1 MVSGRA
7 EGDLKKSVRNYK
19 AGEVYGSS
27 STPSTP
33 IQESEVDQG
42 HSPCCHRDPRTP
54 WMWMWATVQ
63 VKAGREEESD
73 V

>member
-1 MVSGRA
+1 MVSGRGGGRSQKISA
-7 EGDLKKSVRNYK
+7 ELQDWWGLWILFH
-19 AGEVYGSS
+19 
-27 STPSTP
+27 PSTP